1 MAAQPGSNN
10 EPSLACPTVA
20 ALRQENTSNR
30 APMQR
35 TDSMNIRDER
45 EDLKQAAEQS
55 LNVILDLSLDGIIR
69 WVSPSWKDVV
79 GSSADKIKGT
89 PIKDLLLSNKDA
101 FSDAVESMKQDD
113 SRSQIVRFHVR
124 RGISA
129 TLEAENDRGR
139 GPPQDGSG
147 VQEEQPT
154 EEQDFISLEGQGI
167 MVYDRTSA
175 GESHV
180 CYFLD

>member
-1 MAAQPGSNN
+1 MTAQFDNDDQPF
-10 EPSLACPTVA
+10 LAPPAVA
-20 ALRQENTSNR
+20 ALRQNNTTSR

-69 WVSPSWKDVV
+69 WASPSWKDVV

-124 RGISA
+124 RGISSS
-129 TLEAENDRGR
+129 LEAKNDRGR
-139 GPPQDGSG
+139 SQSLDAIEA
-147 VQEEQPT
+147 QEDAAET
-154 EEQDFISLEGQGI
+154 EDFISLEGQGI
-167 MVYDRTSA
+167 MVHDRTSA

-180 CYFLD
+180 CCFPN